1 MESSHNRIFIFLD
14 IDGVLNTASQWK
26 RMYQLDDGCISR
38 FNEYIR
44 VLSEKGAVR
53 IILTSSWKNG
63 FDSAGHHTPQIQALI
78 AKLDIPILGKT
89 ENRAGGDRAAEIN
102 NYICNHK
109 LEHEE
114 CIVIDDDPD
123 LFKSKL
129 FENCKFV
136 ITDACVGF
144 NNPQAPSE
152 DNQGVSQRILHLFQ
166 WNPPFCFDC
175 FSSYKP
181 TKNNR

>member
-44 VLSEKGAVR
+44 ALSEKGAVR

-63 FDSAGHHTPQIQALI
+63 FDPAGHHTPQIQALV

-89 ENRAGGDRAAEIN
+89 ENRADGDRAAEIN
-102 NYICNHK
+102 DYIQNHN
-109 LEHEE
+109 LVHDE
-114 CIVIDDDPD
+114 CIVIDDDPE
-123 LFKSKL
+123 LFRSKL
-129 FENCKFV
+129 AENCKLLL
-136 ITDACVGF
+136 TDARVGF
-144 NNPQAPSE
+144 QNPQAPSE
-152 DNQGVSQRILHLFQ
+152 DSMSISQRIMRFFRQ
-166 WNPPFCFDC
+166 
-175 FSSYKP
+175 
-181 TKNNR
+181 